1 MSMIKTIARF
11 VLEFV
16 LSVVAIALGVFIG
29 LWAFNNFLIYF

>member
-1 MSMIKTIARF
+1 MIKTIARF

-16 LSVVAIALGVFIG
+16 LSVVAITLGVFIG

>member
-1 MSMIKTIARF
+1 MIKTIARF

-29 LWAFNNFLIYF
+29 LWAFNSFLIYF